1 MATEKQIEILT
12 KLKEKLSYRLNNV
25 RPEEINPE
33 NEYIWVGGQNGLVG
47 NLTCHYEF
55 IFQDDETLNLEVH
68 FEEKK
73 NCEEFKD
80 VLSKKYKTTL
90 EFADWEKKHKRIIG
104 KNDNYHIKINRMPKI
119 HENIK
124 IVTWPSEERKLGAIR
139 DFMVFD
145 ENQKE
150 IITATSQWILID
162 FVRKRPVALKDKLP
176 QYKVVN
182 EHSLVSDFEKLP
194 EPENIYFNKNF
205 SVRFDDIDI
214 NMHVNNSLYPLWAT
228 EGLPHE
234 FRENNLPQEI
244 EISFKK
250 EGHLGE
256 DIEVVSSLSSN
267 VSLHSIRALSD
278 NRELSRIRIKWCKK

>member
-1 MATEKQIEILT
+1 MEKYVKEYNLRTYECDKNGYLRIVTLFNILQDMADSHASNLGLGMEFC
-12 KLKEKLSYRLNNV
+12 LSNGLA
-25 RPEEINPE
+25 
-33 NEYIWVGGQNGLVG
+33 WVG
-47 NLTCHYEF
+47 
-55 IFQDDETLNLEVH
+55 
-68 FEEKK
+68 
-73 NCEEFKD
+73 
-80 VLSKKYKTTL
+80 
-90 EFADWEKKHKRIIG
+90 A
-104 KNDNYHIKINRMPKI
+104 NYHIKIKRMPKI

-139 DFMVFD
+139 DFVVYD

-150 IITATSQWILID
+150 IIIASSQWILID

-182 EHSLVSDFEKLP
+182 EHSLISDFEKLP
-194 EPENIYFNKNF
+194 EPENIDFTKNF

-228 EGLPHE
+228 EGLSHE
-234 FRENNLPQEI
+234 FREDNLPQEI

-256 DIEVVSSLSSN
+256 DVEVISSLADN
-267 VSLHSIRALSD
+267 VSLHSIKALSD
-278 NRELSRIRIKWCKK
+278 NRELSRIRIKWGKK

>member
-1 MATEKQIEILT
+1 MEKYVKEYNLRTYECDKNGYLRIVTLFNILQDMADSHAADLGLGMEFC
-12 KLKEKLSYRLNNV
+12 LSNGLA
-25 RPEEINPE
+25 
-33 NEYIWVGGQNGLVG
+33 WVG
-47 NLTCHYEF
+47 
-55 IFQDDETLNLEVH
+55 
-68 FEEKK
+68 
-73 NCEEFKD
+73 
-80 VLSKKYKTTL
+80 
-90 EFADWEKKHKRIIG
+90 A
-104 KNDNYHIKINRMPKI
+104 NYHIKINRMPKI

-194 EPENIYFNKNF
+194 EPENIDFNKNF